1 MNENASAS
9 LPAFRSEAGRAR
21 YMAAYDAV
29 LAEWPVAYEEVDV
42 PTRLGSTHVVASG
55 PGDAPALV
63 LLPSFAGTATVW
75 RLNVEALS
83 RQFRTYAVD
92 VIGQPGKSR
101 AVRRLRDRHDYAGW
115 MGEVLDGLGVARA
128 SFVGCS
134 FGGFLAAN
142 QAVATPTRVERVV
155 MIDPVGVFASQYW
168 RLTWAMRVRGP
179 ATRLA
184 RRLVGR
190 ARAPTDIVRRPPRDM
205 TWARLMAVTM
215 SERAEVSVI
224 SPTVFSRRQ
233 LAAITAPT
241 LLLIGAEETLYDA
254 HAYLALA
261 KRRMPALEGAVVEG
275 ADHIAAM
282 AQPDAVNARTLAF
295 LSAPLP

>member
-1 MNENASAS
+1 M
-9 LPAFRSEAGRAR
+9 
-21 YMAAYDAV
+21 
-29 LAEWPVAYEEVDV
+29 
-42 PTRLGSTHVVASG
+42 
-55 PGDAPALV
+55 
-63 LLPSFAGTATVW
+63 LLPSFAATGLVW
-75 RLNVEALS
+75 RPNIAALS
-83 RQFRTYAVD
+83 ARHRCYAVD

-115 MGEVLDGLGVARA
+115 MAEVLDGLGVARA
-128 SFVGCS
+128 SFAGCS

-142 QAVATPTRVERVV
+142 QAVATPGRVERVV

-190 ARAPTDIVRRPPRDM
+190 ARARTMTDIVRRPPRDM

-224 SPTVFSRRQ
+224 SPAVFSRRR
-233 LAAITAPT
+233 LAAIAAPT

-282 AQPDAVNARTLAF
+282 AQPDDVNARMLAF
-295 LSAPLP
+295 LTTPAAS